1 MQNANILS
9 LSLSL
14 SVCVCATSIASTV
27 GTKEH
32 NFSAPPITPPQTM
45 SQQPR
50 SVVVDALY
58 FDFDLTLSN
67 TSIDAA
73 LIDNDTG
80 ESKENQLTV
89 EECRAVFEAAAN
101 KQDGSLLFTEYC
113 EQAQQFFTRMQT
125 MGVAV
130 VMLSNNNGTNIT
142 NGMEA
147 MCLHFSGDVLSLHE
161 LRKENPNVTK
171 ATVLYQHGVEHGYTA
186 AVFVDDSASQCESMR
201 TEFVE
206 KNIQQ
211 QHQIKLNVVKVPK
224 PEKNTTQKGGLF
236 NFPDTVREV
245 EEALLLE

>member
-1 MQNANILS
+1 
-9 LSLSL
+9 
-14 SVCVCATSIASTV
+14 
-27 GTKEH
+27 
-32 NFSAPPITPPQTM
+32 M
-45 SQQPR
+45 SQQQPR
-50 SVVVDALY
+50 SVVDALY

-80 ESKENQLTV
+80 ESKENQLTA

-101 KQDGSLLFTEYC
+101 KQDGSLSFTEYC
-113 EQAQQFFTRMQT
+113 EQAQQFFTRMQE

-130 VMLSNNNGTNIT
+130 HILSNNNGTNIT

-161 LRKENPNVTK
+161 LRKENPHMTK

-201 TEFVE
+201 TEFAE
-206 KNIQQ
+206 KNINILIQQ
-211 QHQIKLNVVKVPK
+211 QHQIKLNVVKAPK
-224 PEKNTTQKGGLF
+224 PERNTTQKGGLF

-245 EEALLLE
+245 EEALQLE